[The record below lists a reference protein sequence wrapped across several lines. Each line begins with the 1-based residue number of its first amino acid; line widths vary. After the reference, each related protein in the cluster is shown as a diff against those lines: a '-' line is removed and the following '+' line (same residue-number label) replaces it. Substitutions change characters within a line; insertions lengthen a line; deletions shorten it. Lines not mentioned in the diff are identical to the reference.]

1 MSLLSTIFLIMIF
14 SLLFILFSSPAFSS
28 TLFIGNGGEVY
39 KINNA
44 YYLRDLVEADAHTQ
58 PYIHCA
64 EGIRKKPNLS
74 KLSALGIDT
83 NLLERKLCDLETVV
97 PGMGDIL
104 AATINF
110 HSWTLVN
117 ETLVLQADD
126 APLLKVAHAQRVQAA
141 NRTLFNIRL
150 QAGVWKSLTS
160 RHRIAL
166 VFHEV
171 IFSLLKITCTN
182 SSCTQFKQSSRLA
195 REITGLLFSENTFKA
210 DSEIKKLNSLIQ
222 LSFYTAHPAPEI
234 GTPQFKV
241 RVTISNNSTINI
253 RIDKPDDQDLTDYIY
268 TMCREYY
275 NLIDVK
281 QNWTMS
287 VFIIRRDWNLEKFS
301 YPTEYGVEYGIAIKE
316 FSKNAGTV
324 VNGFNSYLTCEKRLM
339 AKIQEFAL

>member
-1 MSLLSTIFLIMIF
+1 M
-14 SLLFILFSSPAFSS
+14 
-28 TLFIGNGGEVY
+28 
-39 KINNA
+39 
-44 YYLRDLVEADAHTQ
+44 
-58 PYIHCA
+58 
-64 EGIRKKPNLS
+64 
-74 KLSALGIDT
+74 
-83 NLLERKLCDLETVV
+83 
-97 PGMGDIL
+97 
-104 AATINF
+104 
-110 HSWTLVN
+110 
-117 ETLVLQADD
+117 
-126 APLLKVAHAQRVQAA
+126 
-141 NRTLFNIRL
+141 
-150 QAGVWKSLTS
+150 
-160 RHRIAL
+160 
-166 VFHEV
+166 
-171 IFSLLKITCTN
+171 
-182 SSCTQFKQSSRLA
+182 
-195 REITGLLFSENTFKA
+195 FSENTFKA